1 MAGSGKHDSKH
12 EHDLTASIAGAA
24 KVAVAIALPFA
35 CIVDVDNAD
44 DEDDNA
50 DDDADAVA
58 GDSFL
63 TSRKTSSAITDC
75 NCAGDADADG
85 MS

>member
-1 MAGSGKHDSKH
+1 M
-12 EHDLTASIAGAA
+12 
-24 KVAVAIALPFA
+24 AVAIALPFA

-44 DEDDNA
+44 VDNS

-58 GDSFL
+58 GDNFL

-75 NCAGDADADG
+75 NCAGDAEAVL
-85 MS
+85 MPKKQS